1 MGFNSGFK
9 GLNTRRSCQILMK
22 YEFSRNI
29 FENAQMSNFLK
40 ICQLGAEF
48 LYAKWRTDMTK
59 LLIDFRNFEK
69 SPKISPASEII
80 NYGNTKSKL
89 SLMSQ

>member
-1 MGFNSGFK
+1 
-9 GLNTRRSCQILMK
+9 
-22 YEFSRNI
+22 
-29 FENAQMSNFLK
+29 
-40 ICQLGAEF
+40 
-48 LYAKWRTDMTK
+48 MTK